1 MNKISTILSVN
12 ILAIAL
18 ASSSLIYASGD
29 HDMSSMKDKEN
40 MSMGQS
46 SAMAAHM
53 KTMKADMMAIQK
65 ETDPQKRKAMMK
77 AHMKGMNS
85 MMGSMK
91 NERSMMK
98 DKHMEQMKQFEIR
111 LSMMEAM
118 MENMVHN
125 QIILSEPDTVF
136 KWDEMSQDYQLQ

>member
-1 MNKISTILSVN
+1 MKKISTIAVALV
-12 ILAIAL
+12 L
-18 ASSSLIYASGD
+18 ASSSLVYASGD
-29 HDMSSMKDKEN
+29 HDKSSMKSKDN

-46 SAMAAHM
+46 SAMMSHM

-77 AHMKGMNS
+77 AHMKGMSS

-91 NERSMMK
+91 GERSMMK
-98 DKHMEQMKQFEIR
+98 DKHMDQMKQLEIR
-111 LSMMEAM
+111 MSMMEAM

-125 QIILSEPDTVF
+125 QVLLSDPDSVF
-136 KWDEMSQDYQLQ
+136 KWDETADEYQLQ